1 MASRVKF
8 RRGTAVQHAS
18 FTGAEGEITVNTTTD
33 SLVVHDGVTQGG
45 FEMLRA
51 DLNNLDS
58 ATAIPAA
65 NITDID
71 CGNYS

>member
-8 RRGTAVQHAS
+8 RRGTAVQHAT
-18 FTGAEGEITVNTTTD
+18 FIGAEGEITVNTTTD
-33 SLVVHDGVTQGG
+33 SLVVHDGIQAGG
-45 FEMLRA
+45 YEMLRA

-58 ATAIPAA
+58 ATAIPAE

-71 CGNYS
+71 CGSYS